1 MNDILVTYLDSIDE
15 RLLEYL
21 DEEDEVHGSL
31 AFLARRAGVVHHY
44 QKGFEPGHASV
55 RTRRRDFS

>member
-1 MNDILVTYLDSIDE
+1 VNDILVTYLDSIDE
-15 RLLEYL
+15 RLLEDL

-55 RTRRRDFS
+55 RIRRRDFS